1 MHLKPCWLLSLRLGL
16 GFDFSEQFSYLML
29 QDMVGE
35 CQGGNDHQNLR
46 QALSGF
52 QLEYSERPHVEL
64 DGLFLARLALF
75 YLCIF
80 GRQMLL

>member
-1 MHLKPCWLLSLRLGL
+1 M
-16 GFDFSEQFSYLML
+16 
-29 QDMVGE
+29 GE